1 MTSMT
6 ASGITFDQMKR
17 DEKGITHHHD
27 KQIDHYPKATSEE
40 MKRDAEKHASNGV
53 GHDLSRVR
61 TEDEESYVTVK
72 TWAVVVVRELS
83 FL

>member
-1 MTSMT
+1 MT
-6 ASGITFDQMKR
+6 ASGNAFHQMKR
-17 DEKGITHHHD
+17 DEKGTTHHHGG
-27 KQIDHYPKATSEE
+27 QVDHYPKAASEE
-40 MKRDAEKHASNGV
+40 MKRDPEKHASNGV

>member
-27 KQIDHYPKATSEE
+27 EQIDVHPEAASKE
-40 MKRDAEKHASNGV
+40 MNRDLEKHTANGA
-53 GHDLSRVR
+53 GYDPSHIG